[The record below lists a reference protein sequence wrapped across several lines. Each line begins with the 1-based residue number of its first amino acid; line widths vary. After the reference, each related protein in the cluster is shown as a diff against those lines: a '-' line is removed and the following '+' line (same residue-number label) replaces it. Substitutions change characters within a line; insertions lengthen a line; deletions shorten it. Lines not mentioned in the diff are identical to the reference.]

1 MNNILNRWFQLDQH
15 HTSVRQELTAG
26 LTTFLAMAYIIV
38 VNPNMLAITG
48 MDAGAVFVATCLAA
62 ALGSALMGLLANYPI
77 AMAPGMGLN
86 AFFTFT
92 VVGTMG
98 YSWQVALG
106 CVLWSGVVFFLLS
119 LSRLR
124 SWLINTMP
132 ASLKTAIA
140 AGIGLFLAMIALQNA
155 GVVVDN
161 EATLVSLGSVGS
173 TEVLLTLIGF
183 LVILALYHRQWHAA
197 IIIGVLLVTVLAWLL
212 GMVHYQG
219 VLSVPPSLE
228 PTLAQLE
235 WRAILDLTLLP
246 VILSFVLVDVF
257 DTSGTLVAVSRQADL
272 LDEQG
277 HLPKADRAMLA
288 DSSATMAGAVLGT
301 STTTSYIE
309 SGAGVAA
316 GGKTG
321 LTALTTA
328 ALFLLALFLSPLA
341 QMIPPYATAPAL
353 LFVAVMMLSALKSV
367 PWDDLTEYAPV
378 VLTAIMMPLSFSISD
393 GIAIGFISYVL
404 TKTPDRSA
412 PSGASQC
419 LGDRDLFC
427 AEIQLFVSLITW
439 QVHFA
444 VQISIM

>member
-161 EATLVSLGSVGS
+161 EGTLVSLGSVGS

-219 VLSVPPSLE
+219 VLSVPPSLA

-257 DTSGTLVAVSRQADL
+257 DTSGTLVAVSRQAGL

-404 TKTPDRSA
+404 TKTLTGQHHRVP
-412 PSGASQC
+412 ASVWVIAIC
-419 LGDRDLFC
+419 
-427 AEIQLFVSLITW
+427 FVLKYSFL
-439 QVHFA
+439 
-444 VQISIM
+444 

>member
-161 EATLVSLGSVGS
+161 EGTLVSLGSVGS

-219 VLSVPPSLE
+219 VLSVPPSLA

-257 DTSGTLVAVSRQADL
+257 DTSGTLVAVSRQAGL

-404 TKTPDRSA
+404 TTN
-412 PSGASQC
+412 
-419 LGDRDLFC
+419 GDKP
-427 AEIQLFVSLITW
+427 IHKS
-439 QVHFA
+439 
-444 VQISIM
+444 M

>member
-1 MNNILNRWFQLDQH
+1 MNQILNRWFQLDQH
-15 HTSVRQELTAG
+15 HTTVRQELTAG

-98 YSWQVALG
+98 YSWQIALG
-106 CVLWSGVVFFLLS
+106 CVLWSGVIFFLLS

-161 EATLVSLGSVGS
+161 QATLVSLGSVGS
-173 TEVLLTLIGF
+173 TEVLLTLVGF
-183 LVILALYHRQWHAA
+183 LVILALFHRQWHAA

-212 GMVHYQG
+212 GMVQFQG
-219 VLSVPPSLE
+219 VVSAPPSLA

-246 VILSFVLVDVF
+246 VILSFVLVDLF
-257 DTSGTLVAVSRQADL
+257 DTSGTLIAVSRQAGL
-272 LDEQG
+272 LDERG
-277 HLPKADRAMLA
+277 HLPKADQAMLA
-288 DSSATMAGAVLGT
+288 DSSATMAGAVFGT

-309 SGAGVAA
+309 SGAGVAV
-316 GGKTG
+316 GGQTG

-328 ALFLLALFLSPLA
+328 VLFLLALFLSPLA

-393 GIAIGFISYVL
+393 GIAVGFISYVL
-404 TKTPDRSA
+404 TKSLTGQHRQV
-412 PSGASQC
+412 PSSVWLIALC
-419 LGDRDLFC
+419 
-427 AEIQLFVSLITW
+427 FVLKYSFL
-439 QVHFA
+439 
-444 VQISIM
+444 

>member
-1 MNNILNRWFQLDQH
+1 MNNILNRWFQLDH
-15 HTSVRQELTAG
+15 HKTSVRQELTAG

-48 MDAGAVFVATCLAA
+48 MDSGAVFVATCLAA

-106 CVLWSGVVFFLLS
+106 CVLWSGVIFFLLS

-132 ASLKTAIA
+132 TSLKTAIA

-161 EATLVSLGSVGS
+161 EATLVSLGQVASA
-173 TEVLLTLIGF
+173 EVLLTLLGF
-183 LVILALYHRQWHAA
+183 MVIVALHHRQWHAA
-197 IIIGVLLVTVLAWLL
+197 IIIGVLLVTLLAWMF
-212 GMVHYQG
+212 GMVQYQG
-219 VLSVPPSLE
+219 VLAAPPSVA

-246 VILSFVLVDVF
+246 VILSFVLVDLF
-257 DTSGTLVAVSRQADL
+257 DTSGTLIAVSRQAGL
-272 LDEQG
+272 LDERG

-316 GGKTG
+316 GGQTG

-328 ALFLLALFLSPLA
+328 GLFLLALFFSPLA

-393 GIAIGFISYVL
+393 GIAVGFISYVL
-404 TKTPDRSA
+404 TKTLTGQHR
-412 PSGASQC
+412 
-419 LGDRDLFC
+419 
-427 AEIQLFVSLITW
+427 
-439 QVHFA
+439 QVPLSVWVIALCFA
-444 VQISIM
+444 LKYSFL

>member
-1 MNNILNRWFQLDQH
+1 MSDFLNRWFQLEQH
-15 HTSVRQELTAG
+15 QTSVKQELVAG

-38 VNPNMLAITG
+38 VNPNILAISG

-98 YSWQVALG
+98 YTWQVALG
-106 CVLWSGVVFFLLS
+106 CVLWSGVIFFLLS
-119 LSRLR
+119 LCRLR

-132 ASLKTAIA
+132 TSLKTAIA

-155 GVVVDN
+155 GVIVNN

-173 TEVLLTLIGF
+173 TEVLLTLLGF
-183 LVILALYHRQWHAA
+183 LVIIALYHRQLPAA
-197 IIIGVLLVTVLAWLL
+197 IIIGVLLVTVVAWML
-212 GMVHYQG
+212 GKVQFQG
-219 VLSVPPSLE
+219 VLSTPPSLA

-246 VILSFVLVDVF
+246 VILSFVLVDLF
-257 DTSGTLVAVSRQADL
+257 DTSGTLIAVSRQAGL

-277 HLPKADRAMLA
+277 HLPRADQAMLA
-288 DSSATMAGAVLGT
+288 DSSATIAGAVMGT

-309 SGAGVAA
+309 SGAGVAV

-328 ALFLLALFLSPLA
+328 VLFVLALFFSPLA

-378 VLTAIMMPLSFSISD
+378 VLTAIIMPLSFSISD
-393 GIAIGFISYVL
+393 GIAVGFISYVL
-404 TKTPDRSA
+404 IKILTGQHQHVPLSVWVI
-412 PSGASQC
+412 ASC
-419 LGDRDLFC
+419 
-427 AEIQLFVSLITW
+427 FVLKYSFL
-439 QVHFA
+439 
-444 VQISIM
+444 

>member
-1 MNNILNRWFQLDQH
+1 MNDILNRWFQLDHH

-106 CVLWSGVVFFLLS
+106 CVLWSGVMFFLLS

-173 TEVLLTLIGF
+173 TQVLLTLIGF

-212 GMVHYQG
+212 DMVQYQG
-219 VLSVPPSLE
+219 VISVPPSLA
-228 PTLAQLE
+228 PTLVQLD
-235 WRAILDLTLLP
+235 WRAILDISLLP

-257 DTSGTLVAVSRQADL
+257 DTSGTLVAVSRQAGL

-277 HLPKADRAMLA
+277 HLPNADRAMLA

-404 TKTPDRSA
+404 TKTLTGQHHRVP
-412 PSGASQC
+412 ASVWVIAIC
-419 LGDRDLFC
+419 
-427 AEIQLFVSLITW
+427 FVLKYSFL
-439 QVHFA
+439 
-444 VQISIM
+444 